1 MSQIPQRDTGMCPMR
16 KETESICRFVWMLV
30 YFCACY
36 IIFSILKKGTI
47 DKAEDHS
54 SPETKQRIKAIN
66 QSAMYKVDFCS
77 LHIKCRTQVH
87 KNSNK
92 IYGQHA
98 DPKLNTTF
106 RPWDFFSI
114 IYFIFICKVLWSRI
128 KGYILLWT
136 RNPGCGA
143 GSIFCRGWIFSQ
155 CMEPVPTQHREKLGS
170 YRFIA
175 SLTYVTPKLAGWSS
189 TFFLRTSG

>member
-1 MSQIPQRDTGMCPMR
+1 MSQIPQRDTGMCPKR

-106 RPWDFFSI
+106 RPWDFFFLLFISYLYVRFCGHALRGIYCFGLAIRDVALVPSSVEDEFSVNVWNRCQPSI
-114 IYFIFICKVLWSRI
+114 V
-128 KGYILLWT
+128 
-136 RNPGCGA
+136 RN
-143 GSIFCRGWIFSQ
+143 
-155 CMEPVPTQHREKLGS
+155 
-170 YRFIA
+170 
-175 SLTYVTPKLAGWSS
+175 
-189 TFFLRTSG
+189 